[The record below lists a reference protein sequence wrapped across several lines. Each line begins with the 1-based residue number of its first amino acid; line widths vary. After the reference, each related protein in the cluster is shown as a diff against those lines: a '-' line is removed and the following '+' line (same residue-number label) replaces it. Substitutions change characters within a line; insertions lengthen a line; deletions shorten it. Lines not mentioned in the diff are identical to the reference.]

1 MKRLTSFLLVMSAV
15 ACADDKPPEPGLSH
29 TTLVIAHRGN
39 SGTAPENT
47 LASISEALDIGAPIV
62 ECDIQLTAD
71 GVAVLMHADTI
82 DRTTDGS
89 GAIAEMTLAD
99 LEGLDAGSWK
109 DAAYAGEIVPTLED
123 ALALADGRG
132 RLYLDV
138 KAEGAAEAIVNAA
151 TSAGVSAEDVFLG
164 ANTVTQLID
173 FHLNAEGF
181 PIIWW
186 GEIPTTIQPGYFEA
200 MEELGV
206 AGYEQRWSTFD
217 QAFQDAAQQ
226 AGFPSWVYTIN
237 DVDEMQAAIDVGV
250 DAIETDY
257 PQRLIDLT
265 EEAE

>member
-1 MKRLTSFLLVMSAV
+1 MKRLTPLLLVTSVV
-15 ACADDKPPEPGLSH
+15 ACADGGPLESALSH

-71 GVAVLMHADTI
+71 GVAVLMHNDTV
-82 DRTTDGS
+82 DRTTDGT

-99 LEGLDAGSWK
+99 LDGLDAGSWK
-109 DAAYAGEIVPTLED
+109 DAAYAGEAVPTLQD

-138 KAEGAAEAIVNAA
+138 KAEGAAQAIGDAA
-151 TSAGVSAEDVFLG
+151 SAAGVSAEDVVIG
-164 ANTVTQLID
+164 ANTLTKLID
-173 FHLNAEGF
+173 VHLNAEGF

-186 GEIPTTIQPGYFEA
+186 GEIPTTIEPSYFDV
-200 MEELGV
+200 MEDLGV
-206 AGYEQRWSTFD
+206 VGFDQRWSTFD
-217 QAFQDAAQQ
+217 QAFHDAAQQ

-250 DAIETDY
+250 DGIETDF
-257 PQRLIDLT
+257 PQRLINLI
-265 EEAE
+265 EAAE

>member
-1 MKRLTSFLLVMSAV
+1 MKRLTPVLLVMSAV
-15 ACADDKPPEPGLSH
+15 ACADGRPPESDPSH

-71 GVAVLMHADTI
+71 GVAVLMHNDTV

-99 LEGLDAGSWK
+99 LDGLDAGSWK
-109 DAAYAGEIVPTLED
+109 DAAYAGEAVPTLED
-123 ALALADGRG
+123 ALALANGRG

-138 KAEGAAEAIVNAA
+138 KAEGAAEAIVDAA
-151 TSAGVSAEDVFLG
+151 TSVGVSAEDVVIG
-164 ANTVTQLID
+164 ANTLTKLID

-186 GEIPTTIQPGYFEA
+186 GEIPATIQPSYFDV
-200 MEELGV
+200 MEDLGV
-206 AGYEQRWSTFD
+206 VGFDQRWSTFD
-217 QAFQDAAQQ
+217 QAFHDAAQQ

-250 DAIETDY
+250 DGIETDY
-257 PQRLIDLT
+257 PQRLIGLI
-265 EEAE
+265 EAAE